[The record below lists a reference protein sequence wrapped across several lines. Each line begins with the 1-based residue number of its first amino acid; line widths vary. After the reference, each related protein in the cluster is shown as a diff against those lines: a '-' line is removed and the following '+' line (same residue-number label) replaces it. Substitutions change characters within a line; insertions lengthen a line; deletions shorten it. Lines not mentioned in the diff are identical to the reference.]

1 MVNPNRIT
9 LGIHNSNRACARPKD
24 VPLKSAKEL
33 LLIAINTPV
42 PLVSTTL
49 PKDGILLIKV
59 CTADQVPYV
68 TFGAGKKVLDK
79 IANRRIVK

>member
-1 MVNPNRIT
+1 
-9 LGIHNSNRACARPKD
+9 
-24 VPLKSAKEL
+24 
-33 LLIAINTPV
+33 LIAINTPV